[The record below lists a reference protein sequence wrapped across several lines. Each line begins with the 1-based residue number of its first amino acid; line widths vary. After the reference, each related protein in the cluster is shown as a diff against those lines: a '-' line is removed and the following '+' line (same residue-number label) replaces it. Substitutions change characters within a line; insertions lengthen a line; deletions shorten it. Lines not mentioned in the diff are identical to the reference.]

1 MNFKPFQI
9 FRDTK
14 LRTKLLLSYLF
25 VVLLPVILIGY
36 FLITETISKVLER
49 TNDIN
54 NINFQQMKNNINN
67 KLQSYI
73 DMSDNFLA
81 EDVLLGYLG
90 REYTDDTQ
98 YFDKYLDYKEVN
110 NLYLSKAFMAGNE
123 DSITIYTSNT
133 TLITDYKFIKVISNK
148 EKSQQWYKDIINAKG
163 KIVIYESLSEE
174 TNQMVISFGR
184 LLNSDAVNKFTNILI
199 LQVPEAK
206 LYSLIENEG
215 INKDIYIIDGAG
227 SIMSTTKRN
236 YLNKNISSVAEL
248 KGVKLGNKGNGNIDM
263 KNTNSIMFYSSFN
276 EKNVISDWKVIS
288 IISSQYILKDISG
301 IVSYSLLICIASS
314 IIAIIFMILFS
325 NALTKRLK
333 LMVKNMSRI
342 KEGKFDVFISSDQND
357 EIGELS
363 RSFKSMV
370 DRINNLINEVYL
382 LEIKKKEAEINA
394 LQSQINPHFL
404 FNTME
409 SIRMN
414 LWQKGDYE
422 NSEIVQKF
430 AKLLRK
436 SIDWASDMI
445 ELNKEIELVSTYL
458 DIQKYRYRE
467 KLEYDILINDKL
479 NLYSIPKFTLQP
491 IVENAIYHG
500 IEMKKGKGRVTISSQ
515 MSEQGF
521 RIIVTDNGIGMDENK
536 LNMVRKQIYS
546 HMEEDRRTRIGIR
559 NVHQRLKLYYG
570 DEFGVSIYSSKDTGT
585 EVEILLPLEAEG
597 GRQIV

>member
-1 MNFKPFQI
+1 MNFKFSQI

-25 VVLLPVILIGY
+25 VVLLPVFLIGY
-36 FLITETISKVLER
+36 FLITVTITKVLER
-49 TNDIN
+49 TNEIN
-54 NINFQQMKNNINN
+54 NINFQQMKNNIKN
-67 KLQSYI
+67 KLKSCI
-73 DMSDNFLA
+73 NLSDNFLS
-81 EDVLLGYLG
+81 ETILMDYLG
-90 REYTDDTQ
+90 REYTFDTQ
-98 YFDKYLDYKEVN
+98 YFDKYLDYKKVEDI
-110 NLYLSKAFMAGNE
+110 YERKSPNE
-123 DSITIYTSNT
+123 DRISIYTSNP
-133 TLITDYKFIKVISNK
+133 TLITDYKFIKVISDK
-148 EKSQQWYKDIINAKG
+148 EEVQQWYKDIINAKG
-163 KIVIYESLSEE
+163 KIVIFESFSEE
-174 TNQMVISFGR
+174 TNQMIISFGR
-184 LLNSDAVNKFTNILI
+184 LLNIDEASKFTNILI
-199 LQVPEAK
+199 LQVPEAS

-215 INKDIYIIDGAG
+215 INKHIYIIDGYG
-227 SIMSTTKRN
+227 NIMSTTERN

-248 KGVKLGNKGNGNIDM
+248 NGVQFSNKADGNIDM
-263 KNTNSIMFYSSFN
+263 KSTNSIMFYGSFN
-276 EKNVISDWKVIS
+276 EKNIISDWKIIS

-342 KEGKFDVFISSDQND
+342 KDGKFDVFISSDQND

-414 LWQKGDYE
+414 LWQKGDFE
-422 NSEIVQKF
+422 TSEIIQKF

-436 SIDWASDMI
+436 SIDWASDMV
-445 ELNKEIELVSTYL
+445 ELKKEKELVSAYL
-458 DIQKYRYRE
+458 EIQKYRYRE
-467 KLEYDILINDKL
+467 KLDYDILLSDKL

-515 MSEQGF
+515 ISEQGLK
-521 RIIVTDNGIGMDENK
+521 IIVMDNGIGMDENK

-546 HMEEDRRTRIGIR
+546 HVEEDKKTKIGIR

-570 DEFGVSIYSSKDTGT
+570 EKFGVSIYSSNDTGT
-585 EVEILLPLEAEG
+585 AVEILLPLEAEG